1 MIYSQW
7 LSFNA
12 RNLVLNSEEIL
23 KIQVLPSEFRITTVF
38 GHTFAQDFNPVKILI
53 VEDEVDLLS
62 SLIAFSE
69 KENYNADVAKTFS
82 EASERISLYDY
93 DCILLDI
100 NLPDGNGLKLLENL
114 KEVNK
119 TDGVIIISARN
130 SLDDKI
136 KGLNLGADD
145 YLTKPFHFSELNAR
159 IQAVIRRKK
168 FDAPLTL
175 CFGDI
180 EIDLQLHSV
189 KVKDSIVNLT
199 KKEFDI
205 LQHLIANK
213 NRVVSKNSL
222 AEYIWGDHVDNVN
235 SFDFLFVHLK
245 NLKKKLKQVEASV
258 EIRNIY
264 GVGYQ
269 IIEL

>member
-1 MIYSQW
+1 M
-7 LSFNA
+7 
-12 RNLVLNSEEIL
+12 
-23 KIQVLPSEFRITTVF
+23 
-38 GHTFAQDFNPVKILI
+38 KILI
-53 VEDEVDLLS
+53 VEDEIDLLT

-69 KENYNADVAKTFS
+69 KENYHTDTAKTYS
-82 EASERISLYDY
+82 EASERISLYNY

-100 NLPDGNGLKLLENL
+100 NLPDGNGLQLLEHL
-114 KEVNK
+114 KEINK
-119 TDGVIIISARN
+119 SDGVIIISARH

-168 FDAPLTL
+168 FDAPNIVSFSDVT
-175 CFGDI
+175 
-180 EIDLQLHSV
+180 IDLNSHSV
-189 KVKDSIVNLT
+189 RVRENLINLT

-205 LQHLIANK
+205 LQHLVANK
-213 NRVVSKNSL
+213 NRVVSKTSL
-222 AEYIWGDHVDNVN
+222 AEYIWGDHVDNAA

-245 NLKKKLKQVEASV
+245 NLKKKLKQSQASI
-258 EIRNIY
+258 EIKNIY

-269 IIEL
+269 IIPL